1 VGTAKFWK
9 EKMKADKTAN
19 DLQVSNAAD
28 EILGPTIARGRGG
41 DIAILFGDAEITFNE
56 LNAEVNRFANALRP
70 YLAKGD
76 RALLLLKDSPVFVA
90 AHLGIMRGGAVA
102 VALSTRSTA
111 KDLAFVM
118 EDASPKVLLID
129 EEFLPLYHQAIAS
142 CAHVPTLVA
151 VRGRAKGQAKEGLHA
166 IKDLLADAAADFL
179 SVPAAADDMAFWLY
193 TSGTTGT
200 PKAAIHCHGDVVIGD
215 WYMQAFGFGPGERVF
230 SSSKL
235 FFAFALA
242 HVLIGALRT
251 GATIV
256 LYEGWPDGHA
266 IADVVER
273 YRPTL
278 MLSVPAF
285 YRQLLRDDQ
294 VSRPG
299 FKSVRCYLSAG
310 EPLPESVYY
319 LWREATGV
327 PIVEGIGATETI
339 FMMIGGTPEDH
350 RPASTGKPL
359 PYVEARLLDFTDQL
373 VTHADS
379 PGVLWVKMGSLCR
392 GYWRQPDKTKTAF
405 REGWFRTGDVFT
417 VDSDGWWYH
426 QGRADDLLK
435 ISGQWVSPA
444 EIEECAAGV
453 AGISEAI
460 VVGAH
465 DEDGLV
471 RLTMFLVA
479 PNGGD
484 DSLQK
489 KVQEKLLATLSR
501 YKCPRRIVFLDSIP
515 RTATGKARRFRLRE
529 WVAANFL
536 ARLLRAMQLDPIKI
550 ESTAPELVR
559 DLQRKCVNCE
569 CQDRCAADLDL
580 GASGTTF
587 QDYCPNAE
595 MLVSLRVNSSLN

>member
-1 VGTAKFWK
+1 
-9 EKMKADKTAN
+9 MNADKSAPRT
-19 DLQVSNAAD
+19 QSCNAAD
-28 EILGPTIARGRGG
+28 EILGPSLMRGQG
-41 DIAILFGDAEITFNE
+41 DHVAILFGDAKITFNE
-56 LNAEVNRFANALRP
+56 LNDEVNRFANALRP

-76 RALLLLKDSPVFVA
+76 RVLLLLKDSPVFVA
-90 AHLGIMRGGAVA
+90 AHLGTMRAGAVA

-118 EDASPKVLLID
+118 DDADPKVLLID
-129 EEFLPLYHQAIAS
+129 EEFVPLYRQAIAS
-142 CAHVPTLVA
+142 CVHMPTLVA
-151 VRGRAKGQAKEGLHA
+151 VRGQAEGQLQA
-166 IKDLLADAAADFL
+166 IEDLLSDAATDFH
-179 SVPAAADDMAFWLY
+179 SMPAAAHDMAFWLY

-200 PKAAIHCHGDVVIGD
+200 PKAAVHCHGDIVVGD
-215 WYMQAFGFGPGERVF
+215 WYMQAFGMGPGERVF

-235 FFAFALA
+235 FFAFALG

-256 LYEGWPDGHA
+256 LYEGWPDAHA

-285 YRQLLRDDQ
+285 YRLLLREDH

-299 FKSVRCYLSAG
+299 FKTVRCYLSAG
-310 EPLPESVYY
+310 ESLPESIYHR
-319 LWREATGV
+319 WRERTGV
-327 PIVEGIGATETI
+327 PIVEGIGTTETI
-339 FMMIGGTPEDH
+339 FMMIGGTPDDH
-350 RPASTGKPL
+350 RPGATGKPL
-359 PYVEARLLDFTDQL
+359 PYVEARLLDLTEQP
-373 VTHADS
+373 VTQANS
-379 PGVLWVKMGSLCR
+379 SGVLWVKMGSLCR
-392 GYWRQPDKTKTAF
+392 GYWRQPDKTKAAF
-405 REGWFRTGDVFT
+405 RDGRFRTGDVFIF
-417 VDSDGWWYH
+417 DDEGWWHH

-444 EIEECAAGV
+444 EIEECAQSVPGV
-453 AGISEAI
+453 SEAI

-479 PNGGD
+479 SDGGD
-484 DSLQK
+484 DTLQK
-489 KVQEKLLATLSR
+489 QVQDKLLTTLSR
-501 YKCPRRIVFLDSIP
+501 YKCPRRIVFLESIP

-529 WVAANFL
+529 WAAKNFL

-550 ESTAPELVR
+550 EGNAPQLVR
-559 DLQRKCVNCE
+559 DMQRKCVACD

-580 GASGTTF
+580 GVSAATF
-587 QDYCPNAE
+587 QNYCANAE
-595 MLVSLRVNSSLN
+595 ILVSLRINAALPAGRC